1 MQPDVVY
8 IFFMH
13 MLYGAFGEGA
23 GNSFAAVIGVDGNVG
38 DEIEAF
44 LALPKRDQ
52 AGIADDAPV
61 FLPDVTG
68 EGQAGTICHAVRPFE
83 KGAVTCR
90 AAHILHVPPAFV
102 VHGVGETGLDQVC
115 NGGQVAQYI
124 ERTQVGVMLTSRWDG
139 DGRHCGYY
147 IIPTVI
153 KCVFGS
159 AINFVRI
166 ASMFITLEGPEGSGK
181 TSHIP
186 HLVEFL
192 REKGHVVFPTREPGG
207 TSISE
212 QIRDILHDMK
222 NAEMHPRTET
232 LLYQAARAQIVEQ
245 VIQPRLAD
253 GEIVISDRYYDSTIA
268 YQGYGHQ
275 QNLEDVRALVKYATG
290 GLTPDLTILLDLDI
304 EVGLK
309 RKTQNEVEWNR
320 MDAYTVEFHKRV
332 RAGYLEMVKAEPQ
345 RWVVVNSDQAW
356 ESVQAELRRV
366 IVEKLD
372 KQVGTG

>member
-1 MQPDVVY
+1 
-8 IFFMH
+8 
-13 MLYGAFGEGA
+13 
-23 GNSFAAVIGVDGNVG
+23 
-38 DEIEAF
+38 
-44 LALPKRDQ
+44 
-52 AGIADDAPV
+52 
-61 FLPDVTG
+61 
-68 EGQAGTICHAVRPFE
+68 
-83 KGAVTCR
+83 
-90 AAHILHVPPAFV
+90 
-102 VHGVGETGLDQVC
+102 
-115 NGGQVAQYI
+115 
-124 ERTQVGVMLTSRWDG
+124 
-139 DGRHCGYY
+139 
-147 IIPTVI
+147 
-153 KCVFGS
+153 
-159 AINFVRI
+159 
-166 ASMFITLEGPEGSGK
+166 MFITLEGPEGSGK

-192 REKGHVVFPTREPGG
+192 REKGHIVFPTREPGG

-275 QNLEDVRALVKYATG
+275 QKLEDVRALVKYATG

-366 IVEKLD
+366 IVEKLAS
-372 KQVGTG
+372 